1 MLDLVEEL
9 GRQVVIN
16 SVPGEHLE
24 TKSPVGVKMI
34 MSRWIESEKKD
45 KNLYA
50 VLYYLFRLPYS
61 KTIGEDTDGDLYP
74 DIPLTFRFE
83 DSVGVVQF
91 PLGFCPGDR

>member
-34 MSRWIESEKKD
+34 MSRWIEIEIKD
-45 KNLYA
+45 KNLQA
-50 VLYYLFRLPYS
+50 VQYVL
-61 KTIGEDTDGDLYP
+61 
-74 DIPLTFRFE
+74 
-83 DSVGVVQF
+83 
-91 PLGFCPGDR
+91 

>member
-1 MLDLVEEL
+1 MFYNYLDSLKVLPLSCSVQLVM
-9 GRQVVIN
+9 
-16 SVPGEHLE
+16 EH
-24 TKSPVGVKMI
+24 T
-34 MSRWIESEKKD
+34 
-45 KNLYA
+45 